1 MLELG
6 RGFTYVGRQVRFTF
20 EEEHFRVDL
29 VFYNRLLC
37 CFVLLDL
44 KFGQL
49 KHQDIEQMQR
59 YVNYYDRNV
68 KLEDENSSIGI
79 IICKDKKDAIAEM
92 TFPKDN
98 NEIFAGKY
106 ETVLPGKKELQTLLE
121 DKNL

>member
-1 MLELG
+1 VL
-6 RGFTYVGRQVRFTF
+6 FCAIRF
-20 EEEHFRVDL
+20 EIWSV
-29 VFYNRLLC
+29 
-37 CFVLLDL
+37 
-44 KFGQL
+44 